1 MGRSRLLWE
10 ELQNVFT
17 LPALK
22 KLVFKLLT
30 FSQNNVNYA
39 YFKLQD
45 T

>member
-30 FSQNNVNYA
+30 FSQNVNYA